1 MCFWRNNVRVQVKKK
16 KEEERRVRSRRG
28 GGGGERKKNKQLRV
42 SPVNKACGSVI
53 KS

>member
-42 SPVNKACGSVI
+42 PPVNKACGSVI